1 MSSTLSPWTR
11 VRTSVVGTNS
21 AVHRGSVPHVK
32 TLLLLTCTIPGAA
45 YRPPSPL
52 EFVNAK
58 AIKWSSRPF
67 CLIQKGLGCLRG
79 ALLESSE
86 RTSGSTSSL
95 KLQDCA
101 RITAEYF
108 ICTSKQRVLWW
119 TGMRSRSHRQPDV
132 RGVILVLSKGALL
145 LRHVC
150 IVLVADQIECSSPIF
165 NHLIKRTWQD
175 VEIAL
180 M

>member
-1 MSSTLSPWTR
+1 MYPSSVSSILSPWTR
-11 VRTSVVGTNS
+11 VRTSVVGTNR
-21 AVHRGSVPHVK
+21 AVHRGSVPRVK
-32 TLLLLTCTIPGAA
+32 ILLLLTCTIDGAA

-58 AIKWSSRPF
+58 AVKWSSRPF
-67 CLIQKGLGCLRG
+67 CLIRKGLGCLRG
-79 ALLESSE
+79 ALLESSK

-119 TGMRSRSHRQPDV
+119 TGMRSRSHRQTDI
-132 RGVILVLSKGALL
+132 RGVILDLSKGALL
-145 LRHVC
+145 LHRVC
-150 IVLVADQIECSSPIF
+150 IVLVVGQIECSSPIV
-165 NHLIKRTWQD
+165 NRLIKWT
-175 VEIAL
+175 
-180 M
+180 